1 MITEVWIKPDDPD
14 LDETVVLCYGDTD
27 TAWMFDGDGN
37 RWPIL
42 DWKSAWTGWTQIF
55 PTSGVHNS
63 VTGSVTGTLV
73 QGRDM
78 GSINL

>member
-14 LDETVVLCYGDTD
+14 LDETVVLRYDDTD
-27 TAWMFDGDGN
+27 TTWMFDGDGN

-42 DWKSAWTGWTQIF
+42 DWNSAGWTQTW
-55 PTSGVHNS
+55 PVSGVHNS
-63 VTGSVTGTLV
+63 VSGSVTGTLV

-78 GSINL
+78 GPITFS